1 MLQQTQ
7 VARVV
12 EKFEPFLERFPNPA
26 ALADADEQDVL
37 AMWQGL
43 GYYRRARNLKR
54 AAEAIV
60 EHFGGRTPLDVD
72 ALLTLPG
79 IGRYTA
85 GAIASIA
92 GRRRVPIVD
101 GNVLRVAA
109 RLRAVAA
116 SAKEPAY
123 CADGKLSWAIA
134 TQLVEAGGGV
144 RPGELNQAIM
154 ELGATLCAPGGSGTH
169 PRDPNPHLD
178 PNPKPEPS
186 S

>member
-1 MLQQTQ
+1 MTPKATARSIETWFAKNRRVLPWRTRRTAWRSLVSEFMLQQTQ

-72 ALLTLPG
+72 ALLTLPNWSVH
-79 IGRYTA
+79 GRCDRVDRRPATSA
-85 GAIASIA
+85 H
-92 GRRRVPIVD
+92 RRRQRAAGPRALHADDAEPTSREAVQRAWQRAEA
-101 GNVLRVAA
+101 LR
-109 RLRAVAA
+109 
-116 SAKEPAY
+116 SKP
-123 CADGKLSWAIA
+123 
-134 TQLVEAGGGV
+134 V
-144 RPGELNQAIM
+144 RGRPCSTKA
-154 ELGATLCAPGGSGTH
+154 
-169 PRDPNPHLD
+169 
-178 PNPKPEPS
+178 
-186 S
+186 